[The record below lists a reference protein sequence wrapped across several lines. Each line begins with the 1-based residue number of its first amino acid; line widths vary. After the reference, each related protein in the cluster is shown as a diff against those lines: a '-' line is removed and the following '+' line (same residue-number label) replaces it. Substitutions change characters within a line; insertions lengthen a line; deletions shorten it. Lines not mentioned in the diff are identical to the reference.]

1 MLVSSWS
8 FMSIF
13 ITLSQLI
20 PAFKSL
26 IVDVLQHYLQ
36 IKWKPRVCVFLT
48 SEIPSGFT
56 LLLSVLECSVC

>member
-1 MLVSSWS
+1 
-8 FMSIF
+8 MSIF
-13 ITLSQLI
+13 ITLSQPV

-36 IKWKPRVCVFLT
+36 IKWKPRVSVFLT